1 MRTLELKGYFSEIF
15 SSFQGEGGTV
25 RGSCFGKRQIFI
37 RFSGCNLSEGDF
49 DSTGCFWCDSAFSQK
64 VEVNFLKFEKIPG
77 SLELFHIKNPLK
89 VYQIL
94 GIIKSLITKDL
105 HSITFTGGEPL
116 LQLDVLLHLA
126 NALNTQNVNYPLYLE
141 TNGSIDPNEIQME
154 KLGQLFE
161 YCCCD
166 IKDRSARAATL
177 DKWREL
183 VGKELKFIENLVE
196 LDVKTFA
203 KLVVTSKTSIPDI
216 SWICE
221 NLSKIAFK
229 DGQIVGLAIQ
239 PVTLEDEMLNRE
251 YSIPNSYLNEIF
263 YTAAEFLPP
272 KSLTLSIQAHKYLNL
287 L

>member
-1 MRTLELKGYFSEIF
+1 MHTLELKGYFSEIF
-15 SSFQGEGGTV
+15 SSLQGEGGVV

-37 RFSGCNLSEGDF
+37 RFSGCNLSEGNF
-49 DSTGCFWCDSAFSQK
+49 DSTGCFWCDSTFSQK
-64 VEVNFLKFEKIPG
+64 LKLKFLKYEKIP
-77 SLELFHIKNPLK
+77 SSQKLFYLENPLK
-89 VYQIL
+89 ISKIL
-94 GIIKSLITKDL
+94 GIIKRLITKDL

-141 TNGSIDPNEIQME
+141 TNGSIDPDEIQME

-183 VGKELKFIENLVE
+183 VGKELKFIETLVE

-203 KLVVTSKTSIPDI
+203 KLVVTSKTNLQDVH
-216 SWICE
+216 WICE
-221 NLSKIAFK
+221 NLSKITFK

-239 PVTLEDEMLNRE
+239 PVTLEDEQLNRE
-251 YSIPNSYLNEIF
+251 YSISNSHLNEIF
-263 YTAAEFLPP
+263 YTATEFLPP
-272 KSLTLSIQAHKYLNL
+272 ESLTLSIQAHKYLNL